1 MARPPSSEVGDE
13 KLRPDT
19 PDFSM
24 PTDGPKATQAVRP
37 ADPPAL
43 ATGSAPPS
51 LSSCA
56 VGSGAGTALD
66 PGCIGDAGSL
76 GVPMEVEPLWG
87 AAFTSAFE
95 GDEIT
100 EAFVPRVYAA
110 LEVEPESRGRFD
122 STMAAF
128 RDRRADTA
136 EVMQSVSGLL
146 AERNLLSQF
155 NSFLSEGYR
164 IETLPS
170 VLSAYRCCYIEP
182 SAVTSES
189 AEVLAAPFV
198 DRVVE
203 RFADRPALLDEIFQ
217 TLSAA
222 SLDDPSMP
230 LTLANCTRAPQGTT
244 KVYTALRRLLSSE
257 SDLLREFMQYVPA
270 SCTNLLHVHTVST

>member
-1 MARPPSSEVGDE
+1 MVDGFEFRSQDDRLVAPRRLPSRPASRPAPHMARPPSSEVGDE

-87 AAFTSAFE
+87 AACTSAFE

-128 RDRRADTA
+128 RDRRCAA
-136 EVMQSVSGLL
+136 H
-146 AERNLLSQF
+146 RRC
-155 NSFLSEGYR
+155 YR
-164 IETLPS
+164 GI
-170 VLSAYRCCYIEP
+170 
-182 SAVTSES
+182 
-189 AEVLAAPFV
+189 
-198 DRVVE
+198 
-203 RFADRPALLDEIFQ
+203 
-217 TLSAA
+217 SAA
-222 SLDDPSMP
+222 CRTISHFP
-230 LTLANCTRAPQGTT
+230 
-244 KVYTALRRLLSSE
+244 RLVE
-257 SDLLREFMQYVPA
+257 SHEDQPPP
-270 SCTNLLHVHTVST
+270 